1 MPSTTL
7 PPLNPPF
14 AKTLLAILPVFAICQ
29 TLYSQ
34 TLLQITIPILCA
46 IPAILI
52 DLCFQWH
59 LSSHTSPHDSS
70 RSLHLL
76 HFPCISLTPLI
87 TFCTFQSLAA

>member
-1 MPSTTL
+1 MTPTTNPPTN
-7 PPLNPPF
+7 PPL

-29 TLYSQ
+29 TLYPQ

-46 IPAILI
+46 LPAILI

-59 LSSHTSPHDSS
+59 LSNHTSPHDSS

-76 HFPCISLTPLI
+76 HFPCLIITPLI
-87 TFCTFQSLAA
+87 TFCTFQSLAS